1 MHKIERTLDIKAAPQ
16 RIYEFL
22 VQPPNLLSIWPN
34 LVSVSNV
41 LQGKGGANDFDWVFK
56 MAGVQMKGHATVE
69 EAQPARL
76 LRYRNKS
83 GIPST
88 FIWTFAGLDG
98 SGTRLGLTVE
108 YDMPRNVIGRITEAI
123 VAKINERD
131 LDTMLGNLKD
141 VMEQAQ
147 PGAGVSAGAPAH

>member
-1 MHKIERTLDIKAAPQ
+1 MHKIERSIDIKAPPQ

-22 VQPPNLLSIWPN
+22 AQPPNLLSIWPN
-34 LVSVSNV
+34 MVSVANV

-56 MAGVQMKGHATVE
+56 MAGVQFKGHATVE

-76 LRYRNKS
+76 VRYRNKS

-88 FIWTFAGLDG
+88 FIWTYAGLNG
-98 SGTRLGLTVE
+98 SGTRLSLAVE
-108 YDMPRNVIGRITEAI
+108 YDMPRNVIGRIAEAI

-141 VMEQAQ
+141 VMEQ
-147 PGAGVSAGAPAH
+147 PGAGISAGAPAH